1 MHPLQPHTAGDSRK
15 DGPGTGAGHVVGGGS
30 GQNSRGG
37 SGRGGAGTPRGNGA
51 EGGGVGGEFAPR
63 SRRVSD
69 PGRGDGDDADVNGGG
84 GDARARR
91 SAATRK
97 NGGDESQHNH
107 HHHQSADANRSP
119 GNASGNASRDRR
131 KSGELHS
138 TGNNRHKSHKS
149 EYKPGDAIADIDTL
163 ARAIAACDA
172 GDVARVLSQ
181 SQFRPG
187 APAFTTLIKT
197 CGRSGGWDKALE
209 LYQAMKQRGVAA
221 NTITCSA
228 LINACGKSKQ
238 WEKALDV
245 FREMKADGVEANIFT
260 YSALISACAKGRQ
273 LDKALQVFRE
283 CQSAGVE
290 PDAITY
296 GTVIAACEKGRRCDD
311 ALDVFRQMR
320 DKNVDANVITYNSV
334 LSACDRA
341 GRADDALEIFE
352 LMRREG
358 IKPDKHSYAAVIG
371 ACATGGRLD
380 DAMAT
385 YRAGCRAVDPDP
397 ALYAAAMQA
406 CAAPGSAHAGDAA
419 GIWRDMRERLP
430 DQTPGASTAAS
441 CVSACEAAGNFRQML
456 DVVGVA
462 GDVHDARRDEEAEAA
477 ANAVVT
483 EAEAKLARAKDA
495 PPSVLTAAA
504 ILSGRTAAADAKIA
518 AEAALIAAKRDA
530 RIASLQTRAKGVRT
544 DLPQASYASLM
555 TACERGGLSSRAVD
569 VFAAARA
576 ASFIKPHP
584 PHPGSSSAS
593 SASSGNHPTGN
604 QTQTQ
609 ILSANSDP
617 AWHERALRAAH
628 AGGLGADAV
637 EILRSMASECAGGAT
652 AGARASA
659 LGACVASPAGSL
671 EGTRAASTVWAFI
684 KSAVRAH
691 AMAEGRSGLDA
702 RPATQACRAAG
713 ACAAKEG
720 DVELAAD
727 VLAVV
732 EAGPDDDARTD
743 ASVLASCA
751 AAFAVAGDA
760 AKAAETLGRNA
771 DGDALASA
779 LAAVGAAG
787 AGGSVLAT
795 LSDAACL
802 RACGGVAEG
811 TCAAV
816 VACASDGKGGD
827 ARINVQRAVELLG
840 AWGETHACAAAAA
853 KRLEEGARALEGKV
867 SSSPAPGSPV
877 AKGGAPGAEGTAQA
891 ARGSPAVKEGT
902 SFAFA
907 AGARSKPAEKPSAD
921 SGADSGADTE
931 KRKGG
936 RESHAEKRA
945 ASQGKKRGDG
955 EGGKKGNKQRG
966 QGTGGNKGGH
976 LGAGGGGRG
985 WGGAAASK
993 PLIASSASFVPA
1005 SAVKAAPFVP
1015 LSKRQNSADLA
1026 AAAAKLSV
1034 EAPAFTPRAAAPE
1047 FVPKS
1052 KD

>member
-1 MHPLQPHTAGDSRK
+1 MAAGRGKTPAEAPGGVAPARPAATAPRAAASAVSSRRAPAASATRVAATATTPTSTAAAATRAPGAPPRRARTAATRANIIIIIISRRTRTDPLETLQETPR
-15 DGPGTGAGHVVGGGS
+15 GTGA
-30 GQNSRGG
+30 
-37 SGRGGAGTPRGNGA
+37 
-51 EGGGVGGEFAPR
+51 
-63 SRRVSD
+63 
-69 PGRGDGDDADVNGGG
+69 
-84 GDARARR
+84 
-91 SAATRK
+91 
-97 NGGDESQHNH
+97 
-107 HHHQSADANRSP
+107 SP
-119 GNASGNASRDRR
+119 GNSIRR
-131 KSGELHS
+131 G
-138 TGNNRHKSHKS
+138 TNRRTSNKS

-163 ARAIAACDA
+163 ARAIAACEP

-419 GIWRDMRERLP
+419 GIWREMREKLP

-477 ANAVVT
+477 ANAVVI

-518 AEAALIAAKRDA
+518 AEAALLAAKRDA
-530 RIASLQTRAKGVRT
+530 RIASLQTRARGVRT

-584 PHPGSSSAS
+584 HPGSSAS
-593 SASSGNHPTGN
+593 SASSGNHQTGN
-604 QTQTQ
+604 QTQPQ

-802 RACGGVAEG
+802 CACGGVTEG
-811 TCAAV
+811 ACAAV

-891 ARGSPAVKEGT
+891 ARGSPVVKEGT

-907 AGARSKPAEKPSAD
+907 AGARSKPAEKPGAD
-921 SGADSGADTE
+921 SGADSGADAE

-945 ASQGKKRGDG
+945 ASQGKKRGDSH
-955 EGGKKGNKQRG
+955 EGGRRG
-966 QGTGGNKGGH
+966 TNAGREPAGTRAATSGQAALDGVGGV
-976 LGAGGGGRG
+976 ARRRP
-985 WGGAAASK
+985 SR
-993 PLIASSASFVPA
+993 SSRRPRASF
-1005 SAVKAAPFVP
+1005 
-1015 LSKRQNSADLA
+1015 
-1026 AAAAKLSV
+1026 
-1034 EAPAFTPRAAAPE
+1034 PRRRSRRRHS
-1047 FVPKS
+1047 FL
-1052 KD
+1052 

>member
-1 MHPLQPHTAGDSRK
+1 M
-15 DGPGTGAGHVVGGGS
+15 
-30 GQNSRGG
+30 
-37 SGRGGAGTPRGNGA
+37 
-51 EGGGVGGEFAPR
+51 
-63 SRRVSD
+63 SD
-69 PGRGDGDDADVNGGG
+69 PGRGDGDDGDVNGGGG

-91 SAATRK
+91 SAPTRR
-97 NGGDESQHNH
+97 NGGDESQHH
-107 HHHQSADANRSP
+107 HHHHPSTDANRPPS
-119 GNASGNASRDRR
+119 ASAAGPRDRR

-138 TGNNRHKSHKS
+138 TGTNRRANKS

-163 ARAIAACDA
+163 ARAIAACEP

-273 LDKALQVFRE
+273 LDKAMQVFRE

-296 GTVIAACEKGRRCDD
+296 GTVIAACEKGKRCDD

-320 DKNVDANVITYNSV
+320 AKRVDANVITYNSV

-352 LMRREG
+352 VMRQEG
-358 IKPDKHSYAAVIG
+358 VTPDKHSYAAVIG
-371 ACATGGRLD
+371 ACASGGKLD
-380 DAMAT
+380 EAMAT
-385 YRAGCRAVDPDP
+385 FRAGSRAVDPDP

-406 CAAPGSAHAGDAA
+406 CAAPGSKHAGDAPA
-419 GIWRDMRERLP
+419 IWREMRERLP
-430 DQTPGASTAAS
+430 GQNPGASIAAS
-441 CVSACEAAGNFRQML
+441 CVAACEASGNFRQML
-456 DVVGVA
+456 DVIGVA
-462 GDVHDARRDEEAEAA
+462 APSVDARHGEEAEAA
-477 ANAVVT
+477 AKVAVD
-483 EAEAKLARAKDA
+483 EAEAKLALAVDA
-495 PPSVLTAAA
+495 PPPVLTAAA

-518 AEAALIAAKRDA
+518 AEAALAAAKRDA
-530 RIASLQTRAKGVRT
+530 RTASLQTRARGVRT
-544 DLPQASYASLM
+544 DLPQASYASLV

-576 ASFIKPHP
+576 ASFLRPQNPNGAHSG
-584 PHPGSSSAS
+584 GS
-593 SASSGNHPTGN
+593 GDQTGN
-604 QTQTQ
+604 NQTTQ
-609 ILSANSDP
+609 PPTANSDP

-628 AGGLGADAV
+628 AGGLGDAAV

-652 AGARASA
+652 AAARASA
-659 LGACVASPAGSL
+659 LGACAASPAGSL

-691 AMAEGRSGLDA
+691 AMAEGRSGSTA

-720 DVELAAD
+720 DVELAED

-732 EAGPDDDARTD
+732 DAGSDDDDAVKTD

-751 AAFAVAGDA
+751 AAFAVAGDVV
-760 AKAAETLGRNA
+760 KAAETLGRND

-787 AGGSVLAT
+787 AGGSVLAA

-802 RACGGVAEG
+802 RACGGVTEG

-816 VACASDGKGGD
+816 VASCGASEGRGRD
-827 ARINVQRAVELLG
+827 ARHDAAIELLG

-853 KRLEEGARALEGKV
+853 KRLEEGARALESKA
-867 SSSPAPGSPV
+867 SSSPSAGSP
-877 AKGGAPGAEGTAQA
+877 AGKGGPGEGTAP
-891 ARGSPAVKEGT
+891 ARGSPVVKEGT

-907 AGARSKPAEKPSAD
+907 AGARSKPPAAA
-921 SGADSGADTE
+921 SGAENGGGEDGG
-931 KRKGG
+931 RKGRG
-936 RESHAEKRA
+936 SSHAEKRA
-945 ASQGKKRGDG
+945 GSQGKKRGDG
-955 EGGKKGNKQRG
+955 EGGKKGHKRG
-966 QGTGGNKGGH
+966 QAGNKGG
-976 LGAGGGGRG
+976 AKG
-985 WGGAAASK
+985 WGAAPSK

-1015 LSKRQNSADLA
+1015 LSKQNSGGAMELA

-1034 EAPAFTPRAAAPE
+1034 KAPAFTPRAAAPE